1 MRLYTVRK
9 GDTLKKIAQ
18 ELGVPAA
25 VLRETNR
32 LKGRK
37 KLQPGKELVI
47 PALTTDLMELA
58 SETLVSHQPMIDAK
72 RFRLPPE
79 EYVDRVEKK
88 NLIVLHFTASS
99 TAQSVYNS
107 WMAHVNGKPYRV
119 ATAYVVDRDGTI
131 YEFFPPERW
140 AWHLGMTSHNPNS
153 IHDRRAVGIEI
164 VNVGPLKE
172 DKTKKNQLNWWWKDF
187 QTLWCAKDEPNNY
200 TEASFRGYRYFASF
214 PEVQVTAVRDLVQAL
229 CERFRIPRTLPPKKK
244 LTEFDPVFFSSFQ
257 GIASHQ
263 NFRGDKF
270 DIGPAWNWDSLGI

>member
-1 MRLYTVRK
+1 MKLYKVKK
-9 GDTLKKIAQ
+9 GDTLKKIAE

-25 VLRETNR
+25 ALKEANR

-37 KLQPGKELVI
+37 KLPAGTELLV
-47 PALTTDLMELA
+47 PSLTTDLMDL
-58 SETLVSHQPMIDAK
+58 SLETVVSHQPVIDDQ

-107 WMAHVNGKPYRV
+107 WMARVNGKPYRV
-119 ATAYVVDRDGTI
+119 ATAYVVDRDGQI

-140 AWHLGMTSHNPNS
+140 AWHLGMTANNPNS
-153 IHDRRAVGIEI
+153 VHDRRAVGIEI

-172 DKTKKNQLNWWWKDF
+172 DKVRKNQLNWWWKDF
-187 QTLWCAKDEPNNY
+187 QTPWCLKDEVNSY
-200 TEASFRGYRYFASF
+200 TEASYRGYRYFATF
-214 PEVQVTAVRDLVQAL
+214 PEVQVNAVRDLVHAI
-229 CERFRIPRTLPPKKK
+229 CERFDIPRTLPPKKK
-244 LTEFDPVFFSSFQ
+244 LAEFDPVFFGNFQ

-263 NFRGDKF
+263 NFRADKS